1 MADDVWQVAVFT
13 LTMAVVATLVM
24 LPPGIVFAWLFA
36 RHRFRGCTAL
46 ETLVMLPLVIPPVAT
61 GLILLR
67 LFGRRGFFGRVAESV
82 GLEVI
87 FTWKAVIL
95 AMAVM
100 GLPLLVRAARGAFE
114 QVDRRYEQIA
124 ASLGAG
130 PLRIFFTVTLPM
142 AGRGVLAGVLLAF
155 SRAVGEFGATMM
167 LAGNMP
173 GSTRTIASGIYF
185 YTEVG
190 NDAAATSLML
200 VSIMIAF
207 GSLWFS
213 NRLAQPQL

>member
-24 LPPGIVFAWLFA
+24 LPPGIMFAWLFA

-46 ETLVMLPLVIPPVAT
+46 ETLVMFPLVIPPVAT

-67 LFGRRGFFGRVAESV
+67 LFGRRGLFGRVAESV

-114 QVDRRYEQIA
+114 QVDQRYEQIA

-130 PLRIFFTVTLPM
+130 PLRIFFTVSLPM

-173 GSTRTIASGIYF
+173 GSTRTIASGIYI

-200 VSIMIAF
+200 ASIMIAF

-213 NRLAQPQL
+213 NRLARP

>member
-24 LPPGIVFAWLFA
+24 LPPGIVLAWLFA

-67 LFGRRGFFGRVAESV
+67 LFGRRGLFGRVAESV

-130 PLRIFFTVTLPM
+130 PLRIFFTVSLPM

-173 GSTRTIASGIYF
+173 GSTRTIASGIYI

-200 VSIMIAF
+200 ASIMIAF

-213 NRLAQPQL
+213 NRLARP

>member
-24 LPPGIVFAWLFA
+24 LPPGIMFAWLFA

-130 PLRIFFTVTLPM
+130 PLRIFFTVSLPM

-173 GSTRTIASGIYF
+173 GSTRTIASGIYI

-200 VSIMIAF
+200 ASIMIAF

-213 NRLAQPQL
+213 NRLARS

>member
-24 LPPGIVFAWLFA
+24 LPPGIMFAWLFA

-173 GSTRTIASGIYF
+173 GSTRTIASGIYI

-200 VSIMIAF
+200 ASIMIAF

-213 NRLAQPQL
+213 NRLARP

>member
-173 GSTRTIASGIYF
+173 GSTRTIASGIYI

-200 VSIMIAF
+200 ASIVIAF

-213 NRLAQPQL
+213 NRLARP

>member
-1 MADDVWQVAVFT
+1 MADDVWQVAVITF
-13 LTMAVVATLVM
+13 TMAVVATLVM

-67 LFGRRGFFGRVAESV
+67 LFGRRGPFGRVAESV
-82 GLEVI
+82 GFEVI

-130 PLRIFFTVTLPM
+130 PLRIFFTVSLPM

-173 GSTRTIASGIYF
+173 GSTRTIASGIYI

-200 VSIMIAF
+200 ASIMIAF

-213 NRLAQPQL
+213 NRLARP

>member
-13 LTMAVVATLVM
+13 FTMAVVATLVM

-46 ETLVMLPLVIPPVAT
+46 ETLIMLPLVIPPVAT

-67 LFGRRGFFGRVAESV
+67 LFGRRGPFGRVAESV
-82 GLEVI
+82 GFEVI

-130 PLRIFFTVTLPM
+130 PLRIFFTVSLPM

-173 GSTRTIASGIYF
+173 GSTRTIASGIYI

-200 VSIMIAF
+200 ASIMIAF

-213 NRLAQPQL
+213 NRLARP

>member
-13 LTMAVVATLVM
+13 FTMAVVATLVM

-67 LFGRRGFFGRVAESV
+67 LFGRRGPFGRVAESV
-82 GLEVI
+82 GFEVI

-130 PLRIFFTVTLPM
+130 PLRIFFTVSLPM

-173 GSTRTIASGIYF
+173 GSTRTIASGIYI

-200 VSIMIAF
+200 ASIMIAF

-213 NRLAQPQL
+213 NRLARP

>member
-24 LPPGIVFAWLFA
+24 LPPGIMFAWLFA

-130 PLRIFFTVTLPM
+130 PLRIFFTVSLPM

-173 GSTRTIASGIYF
+173 GSTRTIASGIYI

-200 VSIMIAF
+200 ASIVIAF

-213 NRLAQPQL
+213 NRLARP

>member
-173 GSTRTIASGIYF
+173 GSTRTIASGIYI

-200 VSIMIAF
+200 ASIMIAF

-213 NRLAQPQL
+213 NRLARP

>member
-1 MADDVWQVAVFT
+1 
-13 LTMAVVATLVM
+13 
-24 LPPGIVFAWLFA
+24 
-36 RHRFRGCTAL
+36 
-46 ETLVMLPLVIPPVAT
+46 
-61 GLILLR
+61 
-67 LFGRRGFFGRVAESV
+67 
-82 GLEVI
+82 
-87 FTWKAVIL
+87 
-95 AMAVM
+95 MAVM

-130 PLRIFFTVTLPM
+130 PLRIFFTVSLPV

-155 SRAVGEFGATMM
+155 SRAVGEFGATVM

-173 GSTRTIASGIYF
+173 GSTLTIASGIYS
-185 YTEVG
+185 YPEVG

-200 VSIMIAF
+200 AAIVIAF

-213 NRLAQPQL
+213 NRLARP

>member
-24 LPPGIVFAWLFA
+24 LPPGIMFAWLFA

-67 LFGRRGFFGRVAESV
+67 LFGRRGPFGRVAESV

-130 PLRIFFTVTLPM
+130 PLRIFFTVSLPM

-173 GSTRTIASGIYF
+173 GSTRTIASGIYI

-200 VSIMIAF
+200 ASIMIAF
-207 GSLWFS
+207 GPPWFS
-213 NRLAQPQL
+213 NRLARP

>member
-24 LPPGIVFAWLFA
+24 LPPGIMFAWLFA

-67 LFGRRGFFGRVAESV
+67 LFGRRGPFGRVAESV
-82 GLEVI
+82 GFEVI

-130 PLRIFFTVTLPM
+130 PLRIFFTVSLPM

-173 GSTRTIASGIYF
+173 GSTRTIASGIYI

-200 VSIMIAF
+200 ASIMIAF

-213 NRLAQPQL
+213 NRLARP